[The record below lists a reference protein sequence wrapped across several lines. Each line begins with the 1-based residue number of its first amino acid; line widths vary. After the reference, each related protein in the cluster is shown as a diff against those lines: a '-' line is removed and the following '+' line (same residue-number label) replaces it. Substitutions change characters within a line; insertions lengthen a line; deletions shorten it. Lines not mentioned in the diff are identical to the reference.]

1 MKGSHYII
9 KIKTE
14 NLYGG
19 TLRRKSLQPHAIE
32 PLNGGEDL
40 DLTLSIQQKQIR
52 RMARQFAKAELAPIA
67 KAIDEERRFP
77 WEVVEKM
84 GHLNLFGMQ
93 APRQYGGAQLESISY
108 CLVIEEISRVCAS
121 MGLMLAVH
129 NGVVVY
135 PLSKFGNDEQ
145 KVKFLPPLASGDKIG
160 AFCLTEPNAGSDV
173 MAIESTATQDG
184 DSYIVNAN
192 KIFVTNGG
200 VADTLILF
208 VSVDPEDVKK
218 GLSAI
223 LVERGTPGFE
233 VGLLEDNCGMR
244 ANPVTSIILTDCR
257 VPKTNLLGRE
267 GDGFKVAMAALDTG
281 RIGIA
286 AQAVGIAQ
294 GALDASLKYEKGR
307 FQFRVPLARHQAIQ
321 MMLADMGTMVEAA
334 RLLTL
339 KAAHVRDQGGELSGP
354 SAMAKLF
361 AGRTA
366 SKVASM
372 GVQIHGGYGYSR
384 DYPIE
389 RYFRDARATEIYEGT
404 NEIQQIVIARE
415 LLKGGED

>member
-1 MKGSHYII
+1 M
-9 KIKTE
+9 
-14 NLYGG
+14 
-19 TLRRKSLQPHAIE
+19 
-32 PLNGGEDL
+32 DF
-40 DLTLSIQQKQIR
+40 TLSMQQKQIR

-67 KAIDEERRFP
+67 KEIDEEGRFP
-77 WEVVEKM
+77 WEAVEKM
-84 GHLNLFGMQ
+84 GPLNFFGMQ
-93 APRQYGGAQLESISY
+93 APRAYGGAEMDTLSY
-108 CLVIEEISRVCAS
+108 CLAIEEISRVCAAV
-121 MGLMLAVH
+121 GLTIAVH
-129 NGVVVY
+129 NSVVVY
-135 PLSKFGNDEQ
+135 PLSKFGDDRQ
-145 KVKFLPPLASGDKIG
+145 KAKFLPPLAAGEKIG
-160 AFCLTEPNAGSDV
+160 AFCLTEPNAGSDA
-173 MAIESTATQDG
+173 MAIESTALREG
-184 DSYIVNAN
+184 DAYVVNAN

-200 VADTLILF
+200 VADTLIIF
-208 VSVDPEDVKK
+208 VSVNPDDVKK
-218 GLSAI
+218 GFSAI

-233 VGLLEDNCGMR
+233 VGLLENNCGMR
-244 ANPVTSIILTDCR
+244 ANPVCSITLTDCR
-257 VPKTNLLGRE
+257 VPKENLLGRE

-286 AQAVGIAQ
+286 AQAVGIGQA
-294 GALDASLKYEKGR
+294 ALDVSLKYAKER
-307 FQFRVPLARHQAIQ
+307 IQFRVPIARHQAIQ

-339 KAAHVRDQGGELSGP
+339 QAAYVKDQGGEVAGP

-366 SKVASM
+366 SRVVSM

-415 LLKGGED
+415 LLKREEE